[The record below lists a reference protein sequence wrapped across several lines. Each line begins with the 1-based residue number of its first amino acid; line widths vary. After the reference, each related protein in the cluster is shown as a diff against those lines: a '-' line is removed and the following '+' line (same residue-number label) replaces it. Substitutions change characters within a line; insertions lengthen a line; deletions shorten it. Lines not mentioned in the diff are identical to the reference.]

1 MTRLKNLSSPLKGL
15 YQGWWVTGLGTATL
29 FISHGTHAG
38 GAMGLFF
45 VALLKEFGWSRT
57 MISGA
62 FSLVRIEGSL
72 LGPVEGYLIDK
83 LGPNWTIFVGFILV
97 GAAFFLLAGTTHPV
111 HFYISRAIMT
121 LGAGMGGTLA
131 VLATLNWWFKRKLNT
146 AMGLSMAGV
155 ELGALLTPILAW
167 SMAMQG
173 WRNTA
178 IAIGISLIALS
189 WPLSRGFKRP
199 KGLEEIPSE
208 IKPVEPKNFNK
219 QEREPQEF
227 TVRQAINTRA
237 FWTISIVMAASGLTT
252 TTFYVHS
259 IPHLVDIGLS
269 EVLAATVYTIYG
281 MSGFAT
287 RAFGSPIGDRIDK
300 RYVIWVFCSIQALG
314 LLVLGFAKT
323 LPVAIFAAIL
333 SGIGHGGR
341 GPVLF
346 SIRTEYFGK
355 QRFGTLIGLGN
366 LVTSV
371 SSITAPV
378 LLGWMFDTQGTYL
391 YGFSGAALGTLVGAA
406 LIMTTK
412 QPHLPKEE
420 VRGPIT

>member
-1 MTRLKNLSSPLKGL
+1 MKRIWKLPRPISGL
-15 YQGWWVTGLGTATL
+15 YRGWWVTGLGTTTL
-29 FISHGTHAG
+29 FVSHGSHAG

-72 LGPVEGYLIDK
+72 LGPVEGYLIDR

-97 GAAFFLLAGTTHPV
+97 GGAFFLLASTTHPV
-111 HFYISRAIMT
+111 HFYLSRAIMT

-131 VLATLNWWFKRKLNT
+131 VLAALNWWFKRKLNT

-155 ELGALLTPILAW
+155 ELGALLTPVIAW
-167 SMAMQG
+167 SMTMQG
-173 WRNTA
+173 WRSTA
-178 IAIGISLIALS
+178 ITIGISLILLS

-199 KGLEEIPSE
+199 KDFGNLSPQTEILERSTA
-208 IKPVEPKNFNK
+208 N
-219 QEREPQEF
+219 QEENETQEF
-227 TVRQAINTRA
+227 TVRQALKTRA

-269 EVLAATVYTIYG
+269 QVLAATVYTIYG

-287 RAFGSPIGDRIDK
+287 RVFGSPLGDRVDK
-300 RYVIWVFCSIQALG
+300 RYVIWLFCSIQALG
-314 LLVLGFAKT
+314 LLVLGFAKS
-323 LPVAIFAAIL
+323 LPLALFAAIL

-391 YGFSGAALGTLVGAA
+391 YGFTGAAIGTLAGAA
-406 LIMTTK
+406 LIVTANKPRLK
-412 QPHLPKEE
+412 QETLHL
-420 VRGPIT
+420 RS

>member
-1 MTRLKNLSSPLKGL
+1 MFKPSSIPSHIKGL
-15 YQGWWVTGLGTATL
+15 YRGWWVTGLGTTTL
-29 FISHGTHAG
+29 FVSHGSHAG

-72 LGPVEGYLIDK
+72 LGPVEGYLIDR
-83 LGPNWTIFVGFILV
+83 LGPHWTIFFGFLLV
-97 GAAFFLLAGTTHPV
+97 GAAFFVLAITSHPI

-131 VLATLNWWFKRKLNT
+131 VLAALNWWFKHRLNT

-155 ELGALLTPILAW
+155 ELGALLTPVIAL

-173 WRNTA
+173 WRHTA
-178 IAIGISLIALS
+178 ITIGVTLIALS
-189 WPLSRGFKRP
+189 WPLSRGFRRP
-199 KGLEEIPSE
+199 TEFANPAKEIENPE
-208 IKPVEPKNFNK
+208 PVF
-219 QEREPQEF
+219 QEVDMREF
-227 TVRQAINTRA
+227 TVRQALRTRA
-237 FWTISIVMAASGLTT
+237 FWIISIVMAASGLTT

-259 IPHLVDIGLS
+259 IPHFVDIGLS
-269 EVLAATVYTIYG
+269 QVMAATVYTIYG
-281 MSGFAT
+281 MSGFTT
-287 RAFGSPIGDRIDK
+287 RVFGSPLGDKFDK
-300 RYVIWVFCSIQALG
+300 RYIIWIFCSIQALG
-314 LLVLGFAKT
+314 LLVLAFAKS
-323 LPVAIFAAIL
+323 LPMALFAAIL

-346 SIRTEYFGK
+346 SIRSEYFGK

-371 SSITAPV
+371 SSISAPI
-378 LLGWMFDTQGTYL
+378 LLGWLFDTQGTYL
-391 YGFSGAALGTLVGAA
+391 YGFSGAALGTLIGAA
-406 LIMTTK
+406 LIITANK
-412 QPHLPKEE
+412 PQLPKEDYA
-420 VRGPIT
+420 PKIH